1 MSFKLFFAIALV
13 VAGVAL
19 FSLSHSPLNKTINA
33 IVTDDV
39 NEMIAFSGAY
49 FVSDELISG
58 QRFITIKLSQDIPW
72 LAAMNKLVQK
82 GSIKIMSADKDISTN
97 EFLQTAYKAGNMQ
110 SFMVMENLLTRKFI
124 KIFHFDHKLNILRV
138 QILPKE

>member
-1 MSFKLFFAIALV
+1 MSFKLFFAIALIVSGV
-13 VAGVAL
+13 VF
-19 FSLSHSPLNKTINA
+19 FSLSNSPMSKTINA
-33 IVTDDV
+33 IVTDDM

-58 QRFITIKLSQDIPW
+58 QRFITIKLSQEIPW
-72 LAAMNKLVQK
+72 LAAMNALVQK
-82 GSIKIMSADKDISTN
+82 GSIKIMSADKEISTN
-97 EFLQTAYKAGNMQ
+97 EFLQTAYNAGNMQ

>member
-1 MSFKLFFAIALV
+1 MSLKSFIIIAFIISGVVFF
-13 VAGVAL
+13 
-19 FSLSHSPLNKTINA
+19 FLSNSPLNQAVAA
-33 IVTDDV
+33 IVTDDM

-58 QRFITIKLSQDIPW
+58 QRFITIKLSQEIPW
-72 LAAMNKLVQK
+72 LAAMNALVQK
-82 GSIKIMSADKDISTN
+82 GSIKIMSADKEISTN
-97 EFLQTAYKAGNMQ
+97 EFLQTAYNAGNMQ